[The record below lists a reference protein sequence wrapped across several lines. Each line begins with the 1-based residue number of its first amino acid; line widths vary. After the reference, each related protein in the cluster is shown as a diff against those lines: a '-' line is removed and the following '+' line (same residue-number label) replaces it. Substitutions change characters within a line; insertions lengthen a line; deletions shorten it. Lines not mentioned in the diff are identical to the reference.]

1 MLSGLINIKNI
12 IYIYIY
18 IYIFF
23 FFLMLL
29 IYIKILT
36 LVKFNKNVMK
46 KIVDGHIL
54 ILLMKII

>member
-1 MLSGLINIKNI
+1 MLSGLMNIKNI

-18 IYIFF
+18 IYFF